1 MGGLACGFDGASC
14 RHSWVGRSP
23 HPQKSTAGGRTAAG
37 VAVSL

>member
-23 HPQKSTAGGRTAAG
+23 HPPPSARPPWIFAG
-37 VAVSL
+37 VAVSV